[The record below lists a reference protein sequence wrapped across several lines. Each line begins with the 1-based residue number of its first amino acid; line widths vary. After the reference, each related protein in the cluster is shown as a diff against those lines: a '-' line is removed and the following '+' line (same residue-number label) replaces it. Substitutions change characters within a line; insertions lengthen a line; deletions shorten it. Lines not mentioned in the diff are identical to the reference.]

1 MKRFLLFVGLSFL
14 FVGAAQSQIAQWTF
28 ETSIPVTAG
37 PHAAE
42 VGTGNCLGFHTSGL
56 VVYSNPTGNGSVE
69 SFSSNYWGV
78 GDYYQF
84 QTSSTLYSAIQIE
97 FDHIS
102 SSTGPRDF
110 VLQYSTDGVSF
121 TQFGSGYVVLV
132 NSGGDQWNTSSHN
145 SSSHYSY
152 DLSSVTALNNQANI
166 YFRLVDNSTTSA
178 GGGTVQTT
186 GTSRVDNFTI
196 SGTVATTNYYS
207 KSTGNLTDVATWG
220 TNTDGSGTSPSNF
233 TDPGQLFNVV
243 NRASTTLNA
252 NWTVSGAGSKVIVG
266 DGSSL
271 VRLILPA
278 SITILSSS
286 TNTVDVT
293 NSAIL
298 EVQNNVYIPATSNI
312 PYPHLGTLGA
322 ASTVEYS
329 YNGTTATDTVR
340 IPTASFGYLTLTDGL
355 KYFSQGTTT
364 VAGNIVA
371 DGVVGMNGWYQ
382 GAYSTVE
389 LAGDFTLSNGAV
401 FDNDP
406 AGNSARITLTI
417 TGTGTK
423 TLSGGDFQLFRVQT
437 LASPSTTLNLAL
449 SNANLLIGNT
459 SGGSL
464 KMQQTTHTLSLGT
477 GNTFTLRGAGRFDNT
492 HAGFISGT
500 TTSNMV
506 IDKTSAGL
514 SIGNVWFTAGA
525 EQLNN
530 LSINCTSSSDSLLT
544 LKTDLT
550 LSGNLTMTSGFI
562 QLDANDLSVTGT
574 ATGNANAY
582 VRTNG
587 SGVLKL
593 LAVNGTNVSGPI
605 GNSTYNPVTITNTDG
620 LDWNLRVEDGLV
632 VNEPP
637 FNTNV
642 SSAVQREWYVIPSS
656 IPTTTNSDIVFQY
669 NDGDPTQVGATF
681 DPNANVQIW
690 KKITNPTY
698 TYVWIAVSGTVAP
711 SGTPLGVRTATL
723 SAFNAFTGYSFAI
736 SNLNAPLPVKLIA
749 FNAQKINSGLANLTW
764 ELAACC
770 SDAAKFEIQK
780 SKDGRSF
787 SSIATVAGSE
797 TNRFYSYN
805 DNRLGGGITYYRLKI
820 MDEDGKISYSKTVA
834 IVNQADGLVLTSLSP
849 NPATSSSRLTIS
861 AGKTAP
867 VSLAIYNA
875 SGTVVK
881 RWSTVVS
888 EGNTT
893 VDIDVANLA
902 AGVYNVIAVSG
913 DSKSVLK
920 LVKQ

>member
-1 MKRFLLFVGLSFL
+1 MKRFLLFFGLSFL

-28 ETSIPVTAG
+28 ETSVPATAG

-42 VGTGNCLGFHTSGL
+42 VGTGNCLGFHTSGS
-56 VVYSNPTGNGSVE
+56 VVYSNPAGNGSGE
-69 SFSSNYWGV
+69 SFSSNFWGV

-97 FDHIS
+97 FDQTG

-110 VLQYSTDGVSF
+110 EIFYSTDNITYTTTGV
-121 TQFGSGYVVLV
+121 TYQLTADG
-132 NSGGDQWNTSSHN
+132 W
-145 SSSHYSY
+145 SSSTYNSLSHRSY
-152 DLSSVTALNNQANI
+152 DFSSITALNNQANI
-166 YFRLVDNSTTSA
+166 YFRLVNTSTTSI
-178 GGGTVQTT
+178 GGGTVAT
-186 GTSRVDNFTI
+186 GGTGRVDNFTI

-220 TNTDGSGTSPSNF
+220 INTDGSGTSPSNF
-233 TDPGQLFNVV
+233 TSPGQLFNVV

-340 IPTASFGYLTLTDGL
+340 IPTAIFGYLTLTDGL

-437 LASPSTTLNLAL
+437 LASPSTTLNIAL

-464 KMQQTTHTLSLGT
+464 KMQQTTHTLSLGA

-582 VRTNG
+582 VKTNSTG
-587 SGVLKL
+587 FLKL
-593 LAVNGTNVSGPI
+593 LGVNGTVSGPI
-605 GNSTYNPVTITNTDG
+605 GQSTTYNPVTITNTDG
-620 LDWNLRVEDGLV
+620 LNWNLRVEDALSV
-632 VNEPP
+632 PDP
-637 FNTNV
+637 SF
-642 SSAVQREWYVIPSS
+642 SANAAKAVLREWYVNPETY
-656 IPTTTNSDIVFQY
+656 PTTTNSTIVFQY
-669 NDGDPTQVGATF
+669 DDADLTQIGALYNTSS
-681 DPNANVQIW
+681 NVQVW
-690 KKITNPTY
+690 RKIASGQPWLY
-698 TYVWIAVSGTVAP
+698 DWVAVSISQLPTGSP
-711 SGTPLGVRTATL
+711 GGIRTAQVIN
-723 SAFNAFTGYSFAI
+723 FNNFTGLSFAI
-736 SNLNAPLPVKLIA
+736 SNMDGPLPVKLIA
-749 FNAQKINSGLANLTW
+749 FNAQKVNSGLANLTW